1 MSISTNHWIKS
12 DNENQTN
19 NLIPLINDSD
29 TSQQDGFQPLWISLS
44 LISSKSI
51 KSFNVSDK

>member
-12 DNENQTN
+12 DNDNQTN

-29 TSQQDGFQPLWISLS
+29 TSQHDLLQPIWVSLS

-51 KSFNVSDK
+51 KPFNISNK